1 MANTATDTTA
11 PESAAATIAH
21 DFWGWMLLR
30 GILALALGVVA
41 VMWPL
46 SAIFAFTLVFAAYA
60 FADGVIS
67 LISGIRGATH
77 HQRWGAL
84 VLRGITGIAI
94 GVLFILLPIL
104 ATATYAYLTV
114 ALLAAWSIVAG
125 VFEIGAAIR
134 LRKAIEGEW
143 LLGLAGV
150 ISVLLGIAIFVLI
163 FPNPVA
169 TILSAAWLIA
179 IYAFAAGIVLVVQA
193 FRLKRV
199 RDKLSL

>member
-1 MANTATDTTA
+1 MAKTG
-11 PESAAATIAH
+11 AADDAAKIAH
-21 DFWGWMLLR
+21 DFWGWMLVR
-30 GILALALGVVA
+30 GLLALALGVVT

-46 SAIFAFTLVFAAYA
+46 SALFAFTLVFAAYA

-67 LISGIRGATH
+67 LISGIRGATLH
-77 HQRWGAL
+77 HKWGAL
-84 VLRGITGIAI
+84 VFRGITGIAV
-94 GVLFILLPIL
+94 GVLFILLPTL

-114 ALLAAWSIVAG
+114 ALLAAWSIIAG

-143 LLGLAGV
+143 LLGFAGV
-150 ISVLLGIAIFVLI
+150 ISVLLGIAIFVLV

-179 IYAFAAGIVLVVQA
+179 IYAFAAGIVLVAQA
-193 FRLKRV
+193 FRIKRV